1 MTRLSISAGPFVS
14 AWLCEIGGGYPVWGR
29 MREQKPPLWKLIGA
43 AVLAS
48 CGGVAA
54 L

>member
-1 MTRLSISAGPFVS
+1 MTGMGIIAGPFVP
-14 AWLCEIGGGYPVWGR
+14 AGLCEIGGGYPVWGR